1 MRFVRQPI
9 AIKVTNLDNK
19 TRPSKETRRHGR
31 LLPSAIRCVICGPS
45 SCGKT
50 NALISLL
57 ESPHGVRFE
66 NVYVYSKSLQQPKY
80 QYLENLLTPMEDIG
94 YFTFSNNFDVISPS
108 EVLPNSIFVFDDND
122 QLSRIRRT
130 RQSLSR
136 ELEEVAMAS
145 TDIGEREKTAKEIA
159 KTRASIRKKHR
170 ALKTGKM
177 ESEIAIE
184 SRFKPIVEPL
194 RRIADRAERDEI
206 ERNEIKREMIK
217 QDATDISPSTSVEE
231 KLKDEALTPV
241 WKKPKAKRIRA
252 RRRLNAVSTP
262 LNESFVERD
271 PFARNETEEYETF
284 ESESLESPSIS
295 EIPVKQI
302 SRIAQDS
309 EISHGRLGPLGRKY
323 MGTLLGGEAPNE
335 IDHVYGVYIGE
346 KGAMLGDKRFDS
358 YAEFAMSVSKFGS
371 PLKNR
376 GYDARTG
383 RLRPAIES
391 LRSYV
396 RDNALCLS
404 SSIEYDARER
414 KIKRLAQPEEDAD
427 ATSKS
432 YVEGITSQLRK
443 DANEAAQGVILLFTR
458 LAQLDSALDAVE
470 NSISR
475 IETSANALDKRID
488 VLDKRIK
495 GLSDQIEVAK
505 KTISLNATEF
515 STRNANDRKIMFNQ
529 GKTIQELSQKSR
541 IAANSAV
548 KSETKIRELENS
560 TSRLK
565 RDADE
570 LSGRVRELAKI
581 SGSGEPLE
589 RKISESGEPLERKIS
604 GSGEPLE
611 KEISGSG
618 DPLEKEIS
626 GNDDPL
632 EREISGSGEPL
643 EKEIQFNVILERK
656 KKEL

>member
-1 MRFVRQPI
+1 
-9 AIKVTNLDNK
+9 
-19 TRPSKETRRHGR
+19 
-31 LLPSAIRCVICGPS
+31 
-45 SCGKT
+45 
-50 NALISLL
+50 
-57 ESPHGVRFE
+57 
-66 NVYVYSKSLQQPKY
+66 
-80 QYLENLLTPMEDIG
+80 
-94 YFTFSNNFDVISPS
+94 
-108 EVLPNSIFVFDDND
+108 
-122 QLSRIRRT
+122 
-130 RQSLSR
+130 
-136 ELEEVAMAS
+136 
-145 TDIGEREKTAKEIA
+145 
-159 KTRASIRKKHR
+159 
-170 ALKTGKM
+170 
-177 ESEIAIE
+177 
-184 SRFKPIVEPL
+184 
-194 RRIADRAERDEI
+194 
-206 ERNEIKREMIK
+206 
-217 QDATDISPSTSVEE
+217 
-231 KLKDEALTPV
+231 
-241 WKKPKAKRIRA
+241 
-252 RRRLNAVSTP
+252 
-262 LNESFVERD
+262 
-271 PFARNETEEYETF
+271 
-284 ESESLESPSIS
+284 
-295 EIPVKQI
+295 
-302 SRIAQDS
+302 
-309 EISHGRLGPLGRKY
+309 
-323 MGTLLGGEAPNE
+323 
-335 IDHVYGVYIGE
+335 
-346 KGAMLGDKRFDS
+346 
-358 YAEFAMSVSKFGS
+358 MSVSKFGS

-427 ATSKS
+427 ATSKN

-443 DANEAAQGVILLFTR
+443 DANEAGQGVILLFTR
-458 LAQLDSALDAVE
+458 LAQLDSALGKRIDVAESFVSEIKTRDDVLSKRIDAVE